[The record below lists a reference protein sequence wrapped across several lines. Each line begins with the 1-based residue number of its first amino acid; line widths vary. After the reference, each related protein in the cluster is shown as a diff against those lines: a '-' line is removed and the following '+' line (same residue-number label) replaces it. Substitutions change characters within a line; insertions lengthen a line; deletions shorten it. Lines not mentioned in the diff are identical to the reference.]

1 MAMQRLRTWEITD
14 EFWAKVEP
22 LIPISIRTGDA
33 TYRRKSGGGKKAK
46 YSNQTYFAAM
56 VYVLR
61 TGIIWDALPRLE
73 FDGIS
78 PKSIHKKFMQWSRCG
93 FFEKLWKAGVAEYDE
108 LEGIAWEWQS
118 ADGTYTKAPM
128 AQKAVGPSPTD
139 RGKKWKQ
146 KTSTCRRAWH
156 PVVNRR
162 NRRKSE

>member
-1 MAMQRLRTWEITD
+1 
-14 EFWAKVEP
+14 
-22 LIPISIRTGDA
+22 
-33 TYRRKSGGGKKAK
+33 
-46 YSNQTYFAAM
+46 M

-61 TGIIWDALPRLE
+61 TGIIWDALPRPE

-93 FFEKLWKAGVAEYDE
+93 FFERLWKAGVAEYDE
-108 LEGIAWEWQS
+108 LEGVAWEWQS
-118 ADGTYTKAPM
+118 ADGTCSKAPM
-128 AQKAVGPSPTD
+128 AQKAVGPNPTD

-146 KTSTCRRAWH
+146 KTSACRRAWH

>member
-1 MAMQRLRTWEITD
+1 MAIQRLRTREITD

-22 LIPISIRTGDA
+22 LIPVSIRTGDA

-61 TGIIWDALPRLE
+61 TGIIWDALPCLK

-93 FFEKLWKAGVAEYDE
+93 FFGKLWKAGVAEYDE

-128 AQKAVGPSPTD
+128 AQNAVSPSPAD
-139 RGKKWKQ
+139 SGKKWKQ
-146 KTSTCRRAWH
+146 KRRAWH

>member
-1 MAMQRLRTWEITD
+1 MAMQRFKTWEITD

-22 LIPISIRTGDA
+22 LIPISIRTVDMI
-33 TYRRKSGGGKKAK
+33 YRRKSGGGKKAK
-46 YSNQTYFAAM
+46 YDNRTYFAAM

-61 TGIIWDALPRLE
+61 TGIIWDAIPRLE

-108 LEGIAWEWQS
+108 MEGVAWEWQA

-128 AQKAVGPSPTD
+128 ARKAVGPKSY
-139 RGKKWKQ
+139 RQGKKMAAKDISLQ
-146 KTSTCRRAWH
+146 TNMASRCQ
-156 PVVNRR
+156 
-162 NRRKSE
+162 SS

>member
-1 MAMQRLRTWEITD
+1 
-14 EFWAKVEP
+14 
-22 LIPISIRTGDA
+22 
-33 TYRRKSGGGKKAK
+33 
-46 YSNQTYFAAM
+46 M

-93 FFEKLWKAGVAEYDE
+93 FFERLWKAGVAEYDE
-108 LEGIAWEWQS
+108 LEGVAWEWQS
-118 ADGTYTKAPM
+118 ADGTYSKAPM
-128 AQKAVGPSPTD
+128 AQKAVGPNPTD

-146 KTSTCRRAWH
+146 KTSACRRTWH